1 MMESEEVEKG
11 FKFNREKAKVLFQLV
26 ITVYAI
32 YLFIDTGSLIEIV
45 GLIGTLLGI
54 LTRTFLPYIRK
65 VLQGKLPPYIDIK
78 YISSGTISFITLAYI
93 AKILIPSIAPY
104 LSALIVFLTMFFM
117 AIGVN
122 SIYNEVIKWGNGVSK
137 NEQEAIA
144 KIISLLEQLGYE
156 IAKKEEVPSEEELFG
171 SEVSG

>member
-1 MMESEEVEKG
+1 MQSEEVKETEG
-11 FKFNREKAKVLFQLV
+11 FKVREKAKALFQIV
-26 ITVYAI
+26 ITIYAI
-32 YLFIDTGSLIEIV
+32 YMFIDAGSLIEVV

-54 LTRTFLPYIRK
+54 LVRTFLPYIRK

-104 LSALIVFLTMFFM
+104 LSALIVFIVMFFM
-117 AIGVN
+117 ALGLNTIM
-122 SIYNEVIKWGNGVSK
+122 NEALKWSNGVAK
-137 NEQEAIA
+137 NEQEAIT

-156 IAKKEEVPSEEELFG
+156 IAKKEEEAEEPYEA
-171 SEVSG
+171 EVSG

>member
-1 MMESEEVEKG
+1 MQNEEEVEEG

-122 SIYNEVIKWGNGVSK
+122 SIYNEVIKWSNGVSTEESK
-137 NEQEAIA
+137 AISN
-144 KIISLLEQLGYE
+144 IVRLLESLGYE
-156 IAKKEEVPSEEELFG
+156 IRKKEEIES
-171 SEVSG
+171 